1 MGVESS
7 HVLPGAPT
15 CRVGTLSLIGYC
27 LLSFL
32 VCWMPGSYELLHRGS
47 NAANETAVVDRGGRR
62 VGAGG
67 LKPVWVVGLSRQTV
81 SNAHQGH

>member
-7 HVLPGAPT
+7 HVPPGAPT

-32 VCWMPGSYELLHRGS
+32 VCVGCLEVTNCY
-47 NAANETAVVDRGGRR
+47 TGGVMQRTR
-62 VGAGG
+62 PPLSIEMGAG
-67 LKPVWVVGLSRQTV
+67 
-81 SNAHQGH
+81 